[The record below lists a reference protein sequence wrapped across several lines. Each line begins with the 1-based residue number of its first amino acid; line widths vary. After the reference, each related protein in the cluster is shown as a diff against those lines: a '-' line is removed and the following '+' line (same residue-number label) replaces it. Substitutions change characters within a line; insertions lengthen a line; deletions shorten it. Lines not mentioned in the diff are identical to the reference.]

1 MTDEGWLVP
10 AALAVS
16 LAGHLVAVDLFGAR
30 AAGRQLGKPPIA
42 VRFRVVERAL
52 PTPPP
57 PPKAP
62 EPPKPVERKPPAPA
76 RSHEARP
83 AAAVVEEP
91 APESIETTGL
101 TLTGEGASW
110 SSVVG
115 NGQASNAPL
124 RVAPA
129 PQAAKRAPPAP
140 AAEQRP
146 RLPETLPAA
155 SLSRRPVPPA
165 LDDALRGHY
174 PAAARRRGLEGEA
187 VVRVRIDSDGRVRM
201 ASVVSETAA
210 GFGEACRST
219 VVGSV
224 WTAPLDRSGAPVA
237 THARYRCHFHVDD

>member
-16 LAGHLVAVDLFGAR
+16 LAGHLVAVDVLAAR
-30 AAGRQLGKPPIA
+30 ASARQLVKPPIA
-42 VRFRVVERAL
+42 VRFRVVDRAR
-52 PTPPP
+52 PAAAPS
-57 PPKAP
+57 PKAP
-62 EPPKPVERKPPAPA
+62 EPPKPAEKKAPA
-76 RSHEARP
+76 ARP
-83 AAAVVEEP
+83 VRTHEQPAVEASP
-91 APESIETTGL
+91 ASIETTGV

-110 SSVVG
+110 SSVIG

-129 PQAAKRAPPAP
+129 PQIEKRARALNPEP
-140 AAEQRP
+140 RS
-146 RLPETLPAA
+146 RLPEALPAA

-165 LDDALRGHY
+165 LDDALRKHY

-187 VVRVRIDSDGRVRM
+187 VVRVRIDADGRVRI

>member
-1 MTDEGWLVP
+1 MTGDGWLLP

-16 LAGHLVAVDLFGAR
+16 LAGHLVAVDVLGAR
-30 AAGRQLGKPPIA
+30 AAAPQLVKPPIA
-42 VRFRVVERAL
+42 VRFRVVERA
-52 PTPPP
+52 PPAAAP

-62 EPPKPVERKPPAPA
+62 EPPKPAEQKPPAP
-76 RSHEARP
+76 RTVRHEQP
-83 AAAVVEEP
+83 AAEASS
-91 APESIETTGL
+91 ESIETTGV
-101 TLTGEGASW
+101 TLTGQGASW

-129 PQAAKRAPPAP
+129 PQIEKRAPASNPEP
-140 AAEQRP
+140 RP
-146 RLPETLPAA
+146 RLPETVPAA

-165 LDDALRGHY
+165 LDDALRKHY

-187 VVRVRIDSDGRVRM
+187 VVRVRIDADGRVRI

-219 VVGSV
+219 VVGSL
-224 WTAPLDRSGAPVA
+224 WTAPLDRSGAAVA